1 MKIFAPIRQRS
12 TDWVLQFI
20 NIVFLLLLYFLV
32 NGSIVE
38 QQQRDI
44 ELPMSREPHSG
55 PPPHRALYIDSVG
68 KLSIGGKN
76 LSLDEVTSLLSRM
89 ESGATLTVVA
99 DRRLSA
105 AALIATLD
113 QLKQSGQSSFSII
126 TQADVS
132 Q

>member
-44 ELPMSREPHSG
+44 ELPMSSEPHSG
-55 PPPHRALYIDSVG
+55 PPPHRALYVDRGG
-68 KLSIGGKN
+68 KLTFDGKT
-76 LSLDEVTSLLSRM
+76 LPLDDVFSLLSRM

-105 AALIATLD
+105 VALIATLD
-113 QLKQSGQSSFSII
+113 QLKQKGQSNFSII

>member
-55 PPPHRALYIDSVG
+55 PPPHRALYVDSGG
-68 KLSIGGKN
+68 KLTFDGKP
-76 LSLDEVTSLLSRM
+76 LSLDDVSSLLSRM

-99 DRRLSA
+99 DRRLPA
-105 AALIATLD
+105 VALIGTLD
-113 QLKQSGQSSFSII
+113 QLKQKGQSHFSII
-126 TQADVS
+126 TQMDVS